1 MTQINKQL
9 LEKYELGQCT
19 DQERKIVLDW
29 LDNDSWDLLEG
40 EASTSEIQQ
49 EKGELLWNNLKDAIH
64 TQQKPKRL
72 SFIKYSAAIAASLL
86 LVAAAYC
93 LVANYST
100 TGEYAKAE
108 YSSLEKIKN
117 PFTLIL
123 GKNSQAQINIKTGN
137 FTLTGEVLFTPN
149 QDLILQHGQQDNL
162 HFKAGET
169 YYLAERKDS
178 DRILVIKKGDFTFLP
193 TIVQKQIRKQ
203 FQIS

>member
-1 MTQINKQL
+1 MTQINKEL

-19 DQERKIVLDW
+19 DQERKIVLEW
-29 LDNDSWDLLEG
+29 LDNDSWDQLDS

-49 EKGELLWNNLKDAIH
+49 EKGEILWSNLQGAIQ
-64 TQQKPKRL
+64 TEQKPKRL
-72 SFIKYSAAIAASLL
+72 HLVKYSVAIAASLL
-86 LVAAAYC
+86 FVVTTYF
-93 LVANYST
+93 LVANCST
-100 TGEYAKAE
+100 IGEYDKVE

-123 GKNSQAQINIKTGN
+123 SKNSQAQINIKTGN
-137 FTLTGEVLFTPN
+137 FTLTGEILFTPN
-149 QDLILQHGQQDNL
+149 QDLVLQHGQQDNL
-162 HFKAGET
+162 YFKAGET

-193 TIVQKQIRKQ
+193 AIVQKQIRKQ